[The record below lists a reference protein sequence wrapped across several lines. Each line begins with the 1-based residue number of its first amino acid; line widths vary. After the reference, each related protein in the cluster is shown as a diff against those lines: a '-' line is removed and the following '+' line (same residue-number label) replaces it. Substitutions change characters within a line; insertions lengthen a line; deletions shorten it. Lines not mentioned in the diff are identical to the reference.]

1 MTELDFIAALRNL
14 PLHSG
19 ARGLNDDCAVLD
31 IGGETLVLTHDA
43 MAQGVHFRSDADLA
57 DVAWKLLASN
67 LSDLAAK
74 GAQPIGVLL
83 SHSLSEDDDQFLS
96 GLNAALVQF
105 NTTLLGGDSIA
116 ATQGRTFAITAIG
129 RATHRPVP
137 SRSGAVPGD
146 NVYITNC
153 VGRAML
159 GFEGD
164 PDHLKAFNRPE
175 PRLAEGTAL
184 APLVTAMMDISDGL
198 LLDAF
203 RLAQASHVT
212 LAIDSALVP
221 VADAN
226 RRDDCMRW
234 GDDYELLF
242 TLPAHVQ
249 PPVPAT
255 HIGSVE
261 PMGFAPLMVDD
272 NPVVNSQGLGFQ
284 H

>member
-1 MTELDFIAALRNL
+1 MRNL

-19 ARGLNDDCAVLD
+19 ARGLEDDCAVLD
-31 IGGETLVLTHDA
+31 IGSETLVLTHDA
-43 MAQGVHFRSDADLA
+43 MAQDVHFRSDANLA

-83 SHSLSEDDDQFLS
+83 SHSLGAHDDQFLS

-105 NTTLLGGDSIA
+105 NTTLLGGDSITP
-116 ATQGRTFAITAIG
+116 TQGRSFAITAIG

-137 SRSGAVPGD
+137 SRSGATPGE

-159 GFEGD
+159 GFEGH
-164 PDHLKAFNRPE
+164 PQHVQAFNRPQ
-175 PRLAEGTAL
+175 PRLAEGKAL

-203 RLAQASHVT
+203 RLAQASQVT

-221 VADAN
+221 VADDG

-242 TLPAHVQ
+242 TLPPGVQ
-249 PPVPAT
+249 PTSPAT
-255 HIGSVE
+255 CIGSAE
-261 PMGFAPLMVDD
+261 PMGLAPLMVDD
-272 NPVVNSQGLGFQ
+272 NPVVNSLGLGFQ

>member
-1 MTELDFIAALRNL
+1 LRNL

-19 ARGLNDDCAVLD
+19 ARGLEDDCAVLD
-31 IGGETLVLTHDA
+31 IGSETLVLTHDA
-43 MAQGVHFRSDADLA
+43 MAQDVHFRSDANLA

-83 SHSLSEDDDQFLS
+83 SHSLGAHDDQFLS

-105 NTTLLGGDSIA
+105 NTTLLGGDSIT
-116 ATQGRTFAITAIG
+116 ATQGRSFAITAIG
-129 RATHRPVP
+129 KATHRPVP
-137 SRSGAVPGD
+137 SRSGASPGD

-159 GFEGD
+159 GFE
-164 PDHLKAFNRPE
+164 DHPQHVQAFNRPQ
-175 PRLAEGTAL
+175 PRLAEGKAL

-203 RLAQASHVT
+203 RLAQASHIT

-221 VADAN
+221 VADPN

-242 TLPAHVQ
+242 TLPPGVQ
-249 PPVPAT
+249 PTAPAT
-255 HIGSVE
+255 CIGSAE

-272 NPVVNSQGLGFQ
+272 NPIVNSLGLGFQ